1 MRYDY
6 ETELKGVLSMMLD
19 DIPAY
24 IGEPDKENVSCVEV
38 RISLSPE
45 NGTELEI
52 EKSKT
57 FCETITYDV

>member
-6 ETELKGVLSMMLD
+6 ETELKGLLSMMLD
-19 DIPAY
+19 DIHAY

-57 FCETITYDV
+57 FYETITYNV